1 LHKIIKKVL
10 NMMKKL
16 ILLGLFATLSFAR
29 MIGGVAMLVDGMPIT
44 TFEIK
49 DFAQKNNL
57 SIDDATNALVQQ
69 KLAEIEIAK
78 LGITASQAEVDNGI
92 AQLAKRNNLD
102 LNSFKKQV
110 EASGKTIY
118 ELKQDI
124 AKDIEKEK
132 LYQKILAGSIKKPT
146 DEDLRRLYDQHSSE
160 FNIPT
165 KVDVI
170 QYVSNDKERLRTKLR
185 TPAFP
190 IDGVAEGKTS
200 LPLNAIPPE
209 LAKTLIKTRTGR
221 YTPIL
226 GIGGGRYVSFKV
238 LKKHRKSIS
247 FEEVKPK
254 LMMAYI
260 NERRQAKL
268 IEYFEKKKSGATIK
282 IIRKP

>member
-1 LHKIIKKVL
+1 
-10 NMMKKL
+10 
-16 ILLGLFATLSFAR
+16 
-29 MIGGVAMLVDGMPIT
+29 MIGGVAILVDGMPIT

-57 SIDDATNALVQQ
+57 SLDDATNALIQQ
-69 KLAEIEIAK
+69 KLAEEEIER
-78 LGITASQAEVDNGI
+78 LGITATPEEVENGI
-92 AQLAKRNNLD
+92 KQLAKRNGLD
-102 LNSFKKQV
+102 MESFKSRLQA
-110 EASGKTIY
+110 EGKTLY

-124 AKDIEKEK
+124 AKDIAKEK
-132 LYQKILAGSIKKPT
+132 LYQRILAGSIKKPT
-146 DEDLRRLYDQHSSE
+146 DEDLRRLYEQHSSD
-160 FNIPT
+160 FNFPT

-170 QYVSNDKERLRTKLR
+170 QYVSNDRERLRTKLK

-200 LPLNAIPPE
+200 LPLNAIPPQ
-209 LAKTLIKTRTGR
+209 LAKTLIKTRVGR

-226 GIGGGRYVSFKV
+226 SIGGGRYVAFKV
-238 LKKHRKSIS
+238 LKKHRKNIS

-282 IIRKP
+282 VIRKPY